1 MRGWRLHRPEE
12 SRIDPGWSQ
21 SAEISSVSAASVPE
35 TEVLPASRENSSEP
49 SNRCPP
55 TSSRASVNA
64 SAPELPTAM
73 PCSAISCAR
82 IGGEEGTPIQRSTAF
97 NERIRVVRSPSNVP
111 LTPGVQVPAKAG
123 SAGRAVILR
132 TAWLGRPREARAA
145 RRLGPRGDGF
155 AAPDAGQGKVEGTAD
170 LRPLE
175 PAVDVLDQGVEAE
188 VRADDFRHA
197 TFHVDARQKRRR
209 LDDDFFGEI
218 ARGVE
223 IDDAVGSATLRSGGE
238 SPRTS
243 PRGRDRSRRS
253 AR

>member
-12 SRIDPGWSQ
+12 SRIDPGGSQ
-21 SAEISSVSAASVPE
+21 RAEISSVSAASVPE

-64 SAPELPTAM
+64 SAPELPTAL

-111 LTPGVQVPAKAG
+111 LTPGVQVPAKAS

-132 TAWLGRPREARAA
+132 TASAGPPRAKLERRGDVARE
-145 RRLGPRGDGF
+145 GDGF
-155 AAPDAGQGKVEGTAD
+155 AAPDAGRGKSRGDGGPSSIGAS
-170 LRPLE
+170 
-175 PAVDVLDQGVEAE
+175 
-188 VRADDFRHA
+188 
-197 TFHVDARQKRRR
+197 RRR
-209 LDDDFFGEI
+209 
-218 ARGVE
+218 
-223 IDDAVGSATLRSGGE
+223 SRSGCRGGG
-238 SPRTS
+238 PR
-243 PRGRDRSRRS
+243 
-253 AR
+253 